1 MQVTHAELIKVAHG
15 LSQIRGM
22 RYQVFGYRVRG
33 QYETGWIYAV
43 SPTLAASKY
52 RPTNTNR
59 AHQEPATTAPES
71 KTPDQ
76 ER

>member
-1 MQVTHAELIKVAHG
+1 MKVTHAELIKVAHG

-43 SPTLAASKY
+43 SPTLADSKY
-52 RPTNTNR
+52 KPSQRQVL
-59 AHQEPATTAPES
+59 AAEALES
-71 KTPDQ
+71 KKLDPTRQ
-76 ER
+76 G